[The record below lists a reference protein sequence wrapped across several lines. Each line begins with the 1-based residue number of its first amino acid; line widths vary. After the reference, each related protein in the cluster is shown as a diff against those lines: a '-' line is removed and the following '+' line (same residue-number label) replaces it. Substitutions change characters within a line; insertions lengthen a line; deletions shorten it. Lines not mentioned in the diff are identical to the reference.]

1 VRLREFVTSPSPI
14 PANDLLRLTALAELF
29 MNQSETA
36 GANATMDLD
45 AFLQHAKNMGMN
57 NISDDS
63 FINASTQTPLS
74 NVIKTIDKDV
84 IYFRGADEPNTTDT
98 PTSSGPTPDDN
109 KAIVS
114 KMADRVA
121 QRSLKK

>member
-1 VRLREFVTSPSPI
+1 VRLREFATAPSAI
-14 PANDLLRLTALAELF
+14 PENDLLRLTALAELF

-63 FINASTQTPLS
+63 FITASTQTPLS
-74 NVIKTIDKDV
+74 NVIKTVDKDV
-84 IYFRGADEPNTTDT
+84 IYFRGADEPESTEV

-114 KMADRVA
+114 KMANRVA
-121 QRSLKK
+121 KQATK

>member
-1 VRLREFVTSPSPI
+1 VRLREFATAPSAI
-14 PANDLLRLTALAELF
+14 PENDLLRLTALAELF

-63 FINASTQTPLS
+63 FITASTQTPLS
-74 NVIKTIDKDV
+74 NVIKTVDKDV
-84 IYFRGADEPNTTDT
+84 IYFRGAEEPESTEV
-98 PTSSGPTPDDN
+98 PTASGPAPTDN

-114 KMADRVA
+114 KMANRVA
-121 QRSLKK
+121 KQATK

>member
-1 VRLREFVTSPSPI
+1 
-14 PANDLLRLTALAELF
+14 
-29 MNQSETA
+29 
-36 GANATMDLD
+36 MDLD

>member
-1 VRLREFVTSPSPI
+1 VRLREFASAPSAI
-14 PANDLLRLTALAELF
+14 PKNDLLRLTALAELF

-36 GANATMDLD
+36 GENATMDLD

-63 FINASTQTPLS
+63 FINASTQPPLS
-74 NVIKTIDKDV
+74 NVIKTVNQDV
-84 IYFRGADEPNTTDT
+84 IYFRGANEPESTQV
-98 PTSSGPTPDDN
+98 PTATGPAPTDN

-114 KMADRVA
+114 RMANRVA
-121 QRSLKK
+121 KQATK

>member
-1 VRLREFVTSPSPI
+1 VRLREFATAPSAI
-14 PANDLLRLTALAELF
+14 PENDLLRLTALAELF

-63 FINASTQTPLS
+63 FITASTQTPLS
-74 NVIKTIDKDV
+74 NVIKTVDKDV
-84 IYFRGADEPNTTDT
+84 IYFRGADEPESTEVATA
-98 PTSSGPTPDDN
+98 SGPAPTDN

-114 KMADRVA
+114 KMANRVA
-121 QRSLKK
+121 RQATK

>member
-1 VRLREFVTSPSPI
+1 M
-14 PANDLLRLTALAELF
+14 AELF

-36 GANATMDLD
+36 GENATMDLD

-63 FINASTQTPLS
+63 FINASTAAPLS
-74 NVIKTIDKDV
+74 NVIRTIDKDV
-84 IYFRGADEPNTTDT
+84 IYFRGANEPETAQA
-98 PTSSGPTPDDN
+98 PTASGPAPTDN

-114 KMADRVA
+114 KMANRVA
-121 QRSLKK
+121 RQATK

>member
-1 VRLREFVTSPSPI
+1 VRLREFATAPSAI
-14 PANDLLRLTALAELF
+14 PENDLLRLTALAELF

-36 GANATMDLD
+36 GENATMDLD

-63 FINASTQTPLS
+63 FITASTQPPLS
-74 NVIKTIDKDV
+74 NVIKTIDKDM
-84 IYFRGADEPNTTDT
+84 IYFRGAEEPQSAAVATA
-98 PTSSGPTPDDN
+98 SGPAPTDN

-114 KMADRVA
+114 KMANRVA
-121 QRSLKK
+121 KQATK

>member
-1 VRLREFVTSPSPI
+1 
-14 PANDLLRLTALAELF
+14 
-29 MNQSETA
+29 
-36 GANATMDLD
+36 MDLD

-63 FINASTQTPLS
+63 FINASTAAPLS

-84 IYFRGADEPNTTDT
+84 IYFRGANESETAEVATA
-98 PTSSGPTPDDN
+98 SGPAPTDN

-114 KMADRVA
+114 KMANRVA
-121 QRSLKK
+121 KQSTK

>member
-1 VRLREFVTSPSPI
+1 VRLREFATAPSAI
-14 PANDLLRLTALAELF
+14 PENDLLRLTALAELF

-36 GANATMDLD
+36 GENATMDLD

-63 FINASTQTPLS
+63 FITASTQPPLS
-74 NVIKTIDKDV
+74 NVIKTVDKDM

-98 PTSSGPTPDDN
+98 PTSSGPAPTDN

-114 KMADRVA
+114 KMANRVA
-121 QRSLKK
+121 KQATK